1 MGDDTETQGL
11 PETDHY
17 NGLHG
22 LKPGVETYSTLSFS
36 AYLNVLQRIG
46 IFKYLLRRA
55 IIKHKETCKQ
65 RNSTLYHGHQCTNI
79 TIGEIIGLLGIMM
92 RISIETWKMVGYPS
106 FFVEDPMI
114 HLGYGYAVQLRGYD
128 AWTKDIM
135 TLIRFKQIHSAFH
148 PEVGTTFCGDKFN
161 QLCYFIC
168 MFNDKAKIIFV
179 LG

>member
-1 MGDDTETQGL
+1 MYCNEL
-11 PETDHY
+11 
-17 NGLHG
+17 
-22 LKPGVETYSTLSFS
+22 VF
-36 AYLNVLQRIG
+36 
-46 IFKYLLRRA
+46 FKYLLRRA